1 MPQIR
6 DNTQMLG
13 GANMKKIISLL
24 FIAGLTGAGCTT
36 TEETAGRMSI
46 QAQVPP
52 ETRSAMI
59 RPMPMQLGALKN
71 VNLHDAPQIFAGYL
85 KDALSPGR
93 PTWRITVADEKAP
106 APEADITISTELTLV
121 DGGSAAMRF
130 WIGFGAGAITSVAQV
145 SISDK
150 SGRTL
155 AASEITQRTS
165 CPLGA
170 CGEENEVLVRENLKQ
185 LAASAAEFVSNPA
198 EYERKRRQP

>member
-1 MPQIR
+1 
-6 DNTQMLG
+6 
-13 GANMKKIISLL
+13 MKKTIGLL
-24 FIAGLTGAGCTT
+24 FIAALATAGCTT

-52 ETRSAMI
+52 ETRSAVI
-59 RPMPMQLGALKN
+59 RPMPMQPGTLQN
-71 VNLHDAPQIFAGYL
+71 VKGLHDAPQIFAGHL
-85 KDALSPGR
+85 KDALSPGH
-93 PTWRITVADEKAP
+93 PAWRITVADEKAP
-106 APEADITISTELTLV
+106 APEADITISTALMLV

-130 WIGFGAGAITSVAQV
+130 WLGFGAGAITSVVKV

-150 SGRTL
+150 SGRAL

-170 CGEENEVLVRENLKQ
+170 CGEENEVLVRENLKL

-198 EYERKRRQP
+198 EYERKRKQR